1 MRTDRRRREHAR
13 ARAVALDREM
23 LEKIAARGPGG
34 ATVPQMFDG
43 MTPGWAVES
52 VRRLDDGGFV
62 TRDRAGRYTLT
73 PAGLDRLARPPG
85 EGGES
90 AFGTRDRSTDE
101 GFTE

>member
-1 MRTDRRRREHAR
+1 VQADRRRREHAR

-34 ATVPQMFDG
+34 ASVPQMFDG
-43 MTPGWAVES
+43 MTPVWAVES

-73 PAGLDRLARPPG
+73 SAGLDRLARPPG
-85 EGGES
+85 DGIEPG
-90 AFGTRDRSTDE
+90 FGTRDRRTDE
-101 GFTE
+101 GLTE